1 MLESDSVR
9 LRHMLDAAR
18 EAVEFS
24 RGRKREDLETDRVL
38 ALALAR
44 CIEIIGEAGSRV
56 SLQLRTGHPEV
67 PWADIA
73 GMRNRLVHAY
83 FDVDLG
89 LLCDTI
95 AGDLPPPIV
104 QLEGILSR
112 FLWRDNRDNLR
123 DFRHCGNRYTIEHN
137 P

>member
-18 EAVEFS
+18 EAVAFGA
-24 RGRKREDLETDRVL
+24 GRKREDLETNRVL

-56 SLQLRTGHPEV
+56 SLELRTSHPEV
-67 PWADIA
+67 PWADIV
-73 GMRNRLVHAY
+73 GMRNRLIHAY

-89 LLCDTI
+89 LLCDTLS
-95 AGDLPPPIV
+95 ADLPELIV
-104 QLEGILSR
+104 QLERVLS
-112 FLWRDNRDNLR
+112 
-123 DFRHCGNRYTIEHN
+123 
-137 P
+137 